1 MWTWAIS
8 RSLWPIVSR
17 IHVLSLCQFDLETQ
31 FPVLYNI
38 LWKANILEST
48 YILCVLSLFLH
59 SVLLQ
64 PHPSISSSR
73 SGKIWNL
80 AGDKLKT
87 DDGSGKCGGEPLRTD
102 QTDKDKAEGGA
113 MCQGKAHSKRGM
125 VESWQQNCGAKTLQ
139 ICLQALF

>member
-1 MWTWAIS
+1 MCA
-8 RSLWPIVSR
+8 
-17 IHVLSLCQFDLETQ
+17 LSL
-31 FPVLYNI
+31 
-38 LWKANILEST
+38 S
-48 YILCVLSLFLH
+48 LH
-59 SVLLQ
+59 SV
-64 PHPSISSSR
+64 SSSPIYPSVSSAR

-125 VESWQQNCGAKTLQ
+125 VESWQQNGGQNIADLFVSISLILQ
-139 ICLQALF
+139 RYGDREGPKMVRVGFCEVPPCVQSCCLAFSQKVKK